1 MTTTT
6 ARRRSSARRCSRAT
20 SLRARSASASA
31 CPACR
36 CPRSVRQA
44 TTSRACLS
52 SAAWRRSSN
61 GWPRLCARLCV
72 SVSVSADGRAQ
83 KKSCVFLPMLHC
95 CCCCRITARRHCASG
110 GGRVGCGPGDGVRAS
125 TFIEPFSLTA
135 DRVPSQL
142 LWSSAR
148 APVRIDKEV
157 DDLAKK
163 VHVVLQVVDD
173 VDLVEDNARVEHV
186 GR

>member
-1 MTTTT
+1 M
-6 ARRRSSARRCSRAT
+6 
-20 SLRARSASASA
+20 
-31 CPACR
+31 
-36 CPRSVRQA
+36 
-44 TTSRACLS
+44 
-52 SAAWRRSSN
+52 
-61 GWPRLCARLCV
+61 
-72 SVSVSADGRAQ
+72 
-83 KKSCVFLPMLHC
+83 
-95 CCCCRITARRHCASG
+95 
-110 GGRVGCGPGDGVRAS
+110 GCGPGDGVRAS